1 MNKVPVVLVG
11 NKCDMRTDRAVEEAE
26 GEGLAKKWGCPF
38 FEASAKTKVC
48 AVARLLV
55 CLFVCATLT
64 VETLVLLA
72 LVLQVNNEI
81 CFLSLVREVRKHT
94 PGAAGGGGSDKPK
107 PKSRCSIL

>member
-1 MNKVPVVLVG
+1 MPVACTAL
-11 NKCDMRTDRAVEEAE
+11 TAE
-26 GEGLAKKWGCPF
+26 SL
-38 FEASAKTKVC
+38 
-48 AVARLLV
+48 
-55 CLFVCATLT
+55 
-64 VETLVLLA
+64 LLA